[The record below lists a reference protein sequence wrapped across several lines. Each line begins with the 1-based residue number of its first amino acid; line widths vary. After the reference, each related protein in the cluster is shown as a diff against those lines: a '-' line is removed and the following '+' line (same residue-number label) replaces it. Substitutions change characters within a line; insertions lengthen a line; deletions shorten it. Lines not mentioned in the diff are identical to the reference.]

1 MNKNILI
8 ITGSPRKY
16 GNTSQLA
23 ESFKL
28 GAQEKGHE
36 VAIFDAGSKI
46 IHGCIA
52 CNNCWSKGT
61 ACTFTDG
68 FTELEPLLEKADVIV
83 IASPLYWF
91 GMSAQIKAPIDKLYA
106 YVRDTC
112 LRPLKIKE
120 SVLLICAGDKGPH
133 LFDGIIGT
141 YQGIYEYM
149 KWENRGIIAVPEVY
163 EIGDIVNHAALEQ
176 AKELGMSL

>member
-8 ITGSPRKY
+8 ITGSPRKR
-16 GNTSQLA
+16 GNTSLLA

-36 VAIFDAGSKI
+36 VTIFDAGSKKI
-46 IHGCIA
+46 NGCTA

-61 ACTFTDG
+61 ACIFTDG

-91 GMSAQIKAPIDKLYA
+91 GMSTQIKAPIDKLYA
-106 YVRDTC
+106 YVREAC

-120 SVLLICAGDKGPH
+120 SVLLVCGGDEDIQV
-133 LFDGIIGT
+133 FDGIIGT
-141 YQGIYEYM
+141 YKGIYKYM
-149 KWENRGIIAVPEVY
+149 KWENKGIIAVPDVY
-163 EIGDIVNHAALEQ
+163 ELGDIVGREALAQ
-176 AKELGMSL
+176 ARELGSSI